1 MLIFFR
7 LYMSYKN
14 HINIFLLPNTNN
26 NTNKSSRKMNY
37 YQTPYVR
44 QVRYN
49 SPDSTTI
56 HSKQYECG
64 KGQVMTSF
72 IGTDS

>member
-1 MLIFFR
+1 
-7 LYMSYKN
+7 MSYKN
-14 HINIFLLPNTNN
+14 HINIFLLPYTNSNTNN
-26 NTNKSSRKMNY
+26 NTNKSSRTMNY
-37 YQTPYVR
+37 YQTPYVT